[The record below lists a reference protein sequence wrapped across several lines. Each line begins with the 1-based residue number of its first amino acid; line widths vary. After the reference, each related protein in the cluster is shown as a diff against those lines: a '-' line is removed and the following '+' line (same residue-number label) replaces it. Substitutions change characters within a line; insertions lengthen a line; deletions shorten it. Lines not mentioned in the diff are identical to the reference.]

1 MTAYCH
7 PMPHQIAEEM
17 LQVVARAICDRPGES
32 PAQRDSRTHQMVHSV
47 TGLTPRDGLEYML
60 SSLAV
65 GHFNLILDSL
75 HEVFAGQTEA
85 MKARTKSTIVALDRA
100 FIGLI
105 RELRTERKRPLM
117 KWSETARPA
126 SEAEKPA
133 EMPVEVPVEMPM
145 EIPVKAPA
153 SDNAALVAEMALAL
167 REEAERETASAGSA
181 RVVASRNG
189 DGTLDMLNA
198 ARHPVDT
205 AIEQPGTASR
215 LLSGTSL
222 SSRIGEASAEEQL
235 ADFEKTLAV
244 MTATLH
250 DARAPEHANGKA
262 RVATED

>member
-32 PAQRDSRTHQMVHSV
+32 PAQRESRTHQMVHSV
-47 TGLTPRDGLEYML
+47 TGLTPRDELEYML
-60 SSLAV
+60 SSLVV

-117 KWSETARPA
+117 KWTEAARPA
-126 SEAEKPA
+126 AEAER
-133 EMPVEVPVEMPM
+133 PVE
-145 EIPVKAPA
+145 VKAPA
-153 SDNAALVAEMALAL
+153 SDDAALVAEMALAL
-167 REEAERETASAGSA
+167 REEAERETAAAGAADSTDRRPAASAVE
-181 RVVASRNG
+181 R
-189 DGTLDMLNA
+189 
-198 ARHPVDT
+198 
-205 AIEQPGTASR
+205 PGTASR

-222 SSRIGEASAEEQL
+222 SSRIDGLSAKEQL
-235 ADFEKTLAV
+235 ADFEKSLA
-244 MTATLH
+244 MMSATLD

-262 RVATED
+262 RVGSGD